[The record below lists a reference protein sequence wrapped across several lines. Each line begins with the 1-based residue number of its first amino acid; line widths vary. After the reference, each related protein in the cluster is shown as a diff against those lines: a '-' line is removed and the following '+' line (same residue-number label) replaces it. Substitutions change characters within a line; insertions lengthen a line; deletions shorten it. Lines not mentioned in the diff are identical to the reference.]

1 MSTVTR
7 TVANHI
13 CLVTM
18 NRPEAL
24 NAFSTEMMDDL
35 CEAFLTAAADSET
48 KVLVLTGAGRAFSS
62 GADLKS
68 MGVQSAPPKHGLK
81 GLLETIIDFPKP
93 FLIAA
98 NGLGVGIGCTILG
111 LADVAFAAAS
121 AKFKCPFS
129 ALGLTA
135 EAASTITFPNL
146 MGHQQASWTLL
157 SSEWLTADVAQ
168 ATGLVLSVFPDE
180 DLMTSA
186 LGHAETLAAL
196 PLASLIQTKALLMR
210 TRKEGLKAA
219 VAEENAAL
227 DRLVGGPANREA
239 VTAFQEKRLPDFR
252 GL

>member
-1 MSTVTR
+1 LSTVTVTVTVTVTA
-7 TVANHI
+7 TVANDI
-13 CLVTM
+13 CLVTL

-35 CEAFLTAAADSET
+35 CEAFLAAAADPKT

-68 MGVQSAPPKHGLK
+68 MGTQGAPPKHGLK

-111 LADVAFAAAS
+111 LADVAFAGSS

-157 SSEWLTADVAQ
+157 SSEWLSAERAQ
-168 ATGLVLSVFPDE
+168 AAGLVLSVFQMKTYDRRDGTCRDAGCATFGLAHSDE
-180 DLMTSA
+180 STAHADAKRRAQSGGSRRKCSLGSA
-186 LGHAETLAAL
+186 
-196 PLASLIQTKALLMR
+196 
-210 TRKEGLKAA
+210 
-219 VAEENAAL
+219 
-227 DRLVGGPANREA
+227 
-239 VTAFQEKRLPDFR
+239 R
-252 GL
+252 GWRG

>member
-1 MSTVTR
+1 MSTVT
-7 TVANHI
+7 VAVTHRI
-13 CLVTM
+13 CVVTM
-18 NRPEAL
+18 NRPDAL
-24 NAFSTEMMDDL
+24 NAFSSEMMDDL
-35 CEAFLTAAADSET
+35 CEAFLTAAADPET
-48 KVLVLTGAGRAFSS
+48 KVLLLTGAGRAFSS

-68 MGVQSAPPKHGLK
+68 MGTQAAPPRHGLK

-135 EAASTITFPNL
+135 EAASTITFPLL

-157 SSEWLTADVAQ
+157 SSEWLSADAAQ
-168 ATGLVLSVFPDE
+168 AAGLVLAVFSDE
-180 DLMTSA
+180 DLIASTMA
-186 LGHAETLAAL
+186 HAETLAAL

-210 TRKEGLKAA
+210 PRKEGLKAA

-227 DRLVGGPANREA
+227 DRLVGGAANREA
-239 VTAFQEKRLPDFR
+239 VRAFQAKRLPDFS

>member
-1 MSTVTR
+1 MPVVTSTITHHVR
-7 TVANHI
+7 
-13 CLVTM
+13 LVTM

-35 CEAFLTAAADSET
+35 CDAFLAAEADPET
-48 KVLVLTGAGRAFSS
+48 KVLVLTGADRAFSS

-68 MGVQSAPPKHGLK
+68 MGAKGTPPKHGLK
-81 GLLETIIDFPKP
+81 GLLEAIIDFPKP

-111 LADVAFAAAS
+111 LADVSFAAAS

-135 EAASTITFPNL
+135 EAASTVTFARL

-157 SSEWLTADVAQ
+157 SSEWLSAEA
-168 ATGLVLSVFPDE
+168 AKAAGLVMSVFADE
-180 DLMTSA
+180 DLLSGTMR
-186 LGHAETLAAL
+186 HADTLAAL

-210 TRKEGLKAA
+210 TQKEGLKAA

-227 DRLVGGPANREA
+227 DRLKGGAANLEA
-239 VTAFQEKRLPDFR
+239 VKAFQEKRLPDF
-252 GL
+252 GGF